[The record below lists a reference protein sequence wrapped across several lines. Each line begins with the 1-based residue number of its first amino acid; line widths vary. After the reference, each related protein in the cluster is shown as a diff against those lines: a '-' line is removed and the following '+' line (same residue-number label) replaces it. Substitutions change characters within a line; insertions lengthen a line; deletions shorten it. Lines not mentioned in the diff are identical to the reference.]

1 MRIREHQDKRTSM
14 LAIELPTE
22 VESRLEALAAKT
34 GCSKEDYARD
44 VIAQSIEDMEDAE
57 IARERLTRPAQ
68 RWSLEDLE
76 RERDLD
82 S

>member
-1 MRIREHQDKRTSM
+1 M
-14 LAIELPTE
+14 LTIELPPE
-22 VESRLEALAAKT
+22 VESQLEALAAKT

-44 VIAQSIEDMEDAE
+44 VIAQLVADVEDAE
-57 IARERLTRPAQ
+57 IASERLRNPAR

-76 RERDLD
+76 QERDLE

>member
-1 MRIREHQDKRTSM
+1 M
-14 LAIELPTE
+14 LTIELPPE

-44 VIAQSIEDMEDAE
+44 VIAQLVDDLEDAE
-57 IARERLTRPAQ
+57 IARERLRNPAQ
-68 RWSLEDLE
+68 RWPLEDLE
-76 RERDLD
+76 QGLDLE

>member
-1 MRIREHQDKRTSM
+1 M
-14 LAIELPTE
+14 LAIELPPE

-44 VIAQSIEDMEDAE
+44 VIAQLLDDMEDSE
-57 IARERLTRPAQ
+57 IARERLRNPAQ
-68 RWSLEDLE
+68 RWSLEGLERKRDLE
-76 RERDLD
+76 

>member
-1 MRIREHQDKRTSM
+1 M
-14 LAIELPTE
+14 LTIELPPE

-44 VIAQSIEDMEDAE
+44 VIAQLLEDAEDGE
-57 IARERLTRPAQ
+57 IARERLRNPAQ
-68 RWSLEDLE
+68 RWPLEELE
-76 RERDLD
+76 QERDLE

>member
-1 MRIREHQDKRTSM
+1 M
-14 LAIELPTE
+14 LAIELPPE

-44 VIAQSIEDMEDAE
+44 VIARLVADLEDAE
-57 IARERLTRPAQ
+57 IAGERLRNPAQ
-68 RWSLEDLE
+68 RWPLEDLE
-76 RERDLD
+76 QERDLD